1 MFGTLIGIFLTSTGI
16 LIGADTVLWGS
27 SAPGPTRGEKTCTP
41 SERSVAAFEGW
52 YGEELYLYKHFHD
65 KCHALA
71 RSTKPLSLEEQAD
84 MLIQKLQQKY
94 RDHIGPFPAHA
105 ASPPPPS
112 SKHVASI
119 AVAGFEGP
127 TPLVTVR
134 ELRWEK
140 NRKGQWRLIA
150 ERVGKL
156 SFQGCGAKFL
166 GEDGIAALLL
176 DTSPHFEQEKRRT
189 EVRAGSH
196 ANRLSKEDD
205 CMASSFSIEDA
216 KALYKI
222 AVRMTI
228 DHGEEFH
235 IENGA
240 VGGRLHLLT
249 IPTAGAIEEEL
260 VDPEQ
265 YLE

>member
-1 MFGTLIGIFLTSTGI
+1 MFGTLIGIFLTSAGI
-16 LIGADTVLWGS
+16 VVGADAVLWGS
-27 SAPGPTRGEKTCTP
+27 SAPGATRGEKTCTP

-52 YGEELYLYKHFHD
+52 YGEELYLYKQFHE
-65 KCHALA
+65 KCRALA

-84 MLIQKLQQKY
+84 RLIQTLQQKY
-94 RDHIGPFPAHA
+94 RDRTGPFSAHA
-105 ASPPPPS
+105 ASLPAPV
-112 SKHVASI
+112 SKHVASV
-119 AVAGFEGP
+119 AAAGFVGT
-127 TPLVTVR
+127 TPVVTVR

-140 NRKGQWRLIA
+140 NRKDQWRLIV

-176 DTSPHFEQEKRRT
+176 DTSPYFEQEKRRSD
-189 EVRAGSH
+189 VCAASR
-196 ANRLSKEDD
+196 ANRLKKEDD
-205 CMASSFSIEDA
+205 CVSSVLTIDDA
-216 KALYKI
+216 KTLYKT

-235 IENGA
+235 IENGT

-249 IPTAGAIEEEL
+249 IPTAGSIEEEL

>member
-1 MFGTLIGIFLTSTGI
+1 MFGTLIGIFLTSAGI

-27 SAPGPTRGEKTCTP
+27 NAPGPTRGEKTCTP

-65 KCHALA
+65 LCQTLA
-71 RSTKPLSLEEQAD
+71 RSSKSLSLEEQAD
-84 MLIQKLQQKY
+84 KLIQKLQQKY
-94 RDHIGPFPAHA
+94 RDHAGPFPAHA
-105 ASPPPPS
+105 ASLPPPS
-112 SKHVASI
+112 SKHVAFI
-119 AVAGFEGP
+119 AVAGFEDT
-127 TPLVTVR
+127 TPSVTVR

-140 NRKGQWRLIA
+140 NRKGQWRLIT

-166 GEDGIAALLL
+166 GQDGIAALLL
-176 DTSPHFEQEKRRT
+176 DTSPHFEQEKHRPD
-189 EVRAGSH
+189 VRAASR
-196 ANRLSKEDD
+196 ANRLRKEDNCFLSLFTVD
-205 CMASSFSIEDA
+205 DA
-216 KALYKI
+216 RTLYKT

-235 IENGA
+235 IENGTI
-240 VGGRLHLLT
+240 GGRLHLLT
-249 IPTAGAIEEEL
+249 IPTAGSIQEEL

>member
-1 MFGTLIGIFLTSTGI
+1 MLGSLIGIFITSAGI
-16 LIGADTVLWGS
+16 VIGADTVLWGL
-27 SAPGPTRGEKTCTP
+27 SAPGPTRGEKTCAP
-41 SERSVAAFEGW
+41 STRSVAAFEGW
-52 YGEELYLYKHFHD
+52 YGEELYLYKHFRD
-65 KCHALA
+65 KCRALA

-84 MLIQKLQQKY
+84 MLIQKLQQTY
-94 RDHIGPFPAHA
+94 RDHTGLFPPHA
-105 ASPPPPS
+105 ASLPPPS
-112 SKHVASI
+112 SKHVASVAI
-119 AVAGFEGP
+119 AGFDGT
-127 TPLVTVR
+127 TPVVTVR

-189 EVRAGSH
+189 EVRAGSQ
-196 ANRLSKEDD
+196 ANLLSKEDD
-205 CMASSFSIEDA
+205 CIASSFSIEDA

-228 DHGEEFH
+228 DHGEQFQ

-249 IPTAGAIEEEL
+249 IPTSGSIEEEL

>member
-1 MFGTLIGIFLTSTGI
+1 MLGSLIGIFITSVGI
-16 LIGADTVLWGS
+16 VIGADTVLWRSGS
-27 SAPGPTRGEKTCTP
+27 PGSTRVEKICKP
-41 SERSVAAFEGW
+41 SERSVATFEGW
-52 YGEELYLYKHFHD
+52 YGEQLYLHRHFHEI
-65 KCHALA
+65 CQTLA
-71 RSTKPLSLEEQAD
+71 RSSKPISLEEQAD
-84 MLIQKLQQKY
+84 RLIQRLEQKY
-94 RDHIGPFPAHA
+94 RDHTGPFPPHA
-105 ASPPPPS
+105 ASLPPPS
-112 SKHVASI
+112 GKHVASV

-140 NRKGQWRLIA
+140 NRKGQWRLMA

-166 GEDGIAALLL
+166 GVDAIAKLLL
-176 DTSPHFEQEKRRT
+176 DRSPYFEREKRRA
-189 EVRAGSH
+189 EVRAGRQ
-196 ANRLSKEDD
+196 ANLLYKEDD
-205 CMASSFSIEDA
+205 CIASSFSIEDA

-249 IPTAGAIEEEL
+249 IPTAGSIEEEL

>member
-1 MFGTLIGIFLTSTGI
+1 MLGSLIGIFITSAGI

-27 SAPGPTRGEKTCTP
+27 RAPGPMRGEKTCTP

-52 YGEELYLYKHFHD
+52 YGEDLYLFKLFHE
-65 KCHALA
+65 KCHELV
-71 RSTKPLSLEEQAD
+71 RSSKSLSLEEQAD
-84 MLIQKLQQKY
+84 KLIQKLQQKY
-94 RDHIGPFPAHA
+94 RDHTGPFPSHV
-105 ASPPPPS
+105 ASLPPPS
-112 SKHVASI
+112 SKHVASV
-119 AVAGFEGP
+119 AVAGFEGT

-140 NRKGQWRLIA
+140 NRKGQWRLIT

-176 DTSPHFEQEKRRT
+176 DTSSYFEQEKRRPD
-189 EVRAGSH
+189 VRAASR
-196 ANRLSKEDD
+196 ANRLHKEDN
-205 CMASSFSIEDA
+205 CFSSVFTINDA
-216 KALYKI
+216 KTVYKT

-235 IENGA
+235 IESGA

-249 IPTAGAIEEEL
+249 IPTAGSIEEEL